1 MTSSLITSLTRTLHH
16 FEQEDTSGIRANF
29 VTAINIVLVW
39 SGARTATLPSWE
51 YCDSD
56 NVVSFVHYL
65 NKLSQQ
71 ASTNARTIDELI
83 ILTRPQL
90 YRTGTIVEQKLIT
103 LRNCPNVRMLTE
115 PPVQDNEIGRELDMY
130 HVNADYFATTE
141 SVEDAFSVWE
151 AGTDALIY
159 AEIWSQDS
167 LSSSQLEEFVEHC
180 EERISLWNSAMER
193 MKLPYRFYGTMDW
206 ARSEVPF
213 HKAVRTKKLFG
224 KEFLGVDCRGRSV
237 VYM

>member
-1 MTSSLITSLTRTLHH
+1 MISTFITSLTRTLHH
-16 FEQEDTSGIRANF
+16 FEQEDTSEIRANF

-51 YCDSD
+51 YCDP
-56 NVVSFVHYL
+56 NRVVCFIYYL

-71 ASTNARTIDELI
+71 MSTNARTVDELI

-103 LRNCPNVRMLTE
+103 LRNCPNVRMMTE
-115 PPVQDNEIGRELDMY
+115 PSVEDSEIGRELDMY
-130 HVNADYFATTE
+130 HVNADYFAKAE
-141 SVEDAFSVWE
+141 FVEDAFSVWE
-151 AGTDALIY
+151 AGTDALMY
-159 AEIWSQDS
+159 AEIWSPDS
-167 LSSSQLEEFVEHC
+167 LSSSQLQEFLKHC
-180 EERISLWNSAMER
+180 EKRIALWNSAMER

-206 ARSEVPF
+206 TRSEIPF

-224 KEFLGVDCRGRSV
+224 KEFLGVDCRGSV
-237 VYM
+237 LY